1 MTPFGTVARA
11 RQNEPL
17 DAVIWRET
25 GQRTV
30 EAVLAANPGLA
41 DLGPFLPEGQAID
54 LQAASTAAAVAA
66 TSTRPLVQL
75 WD

>member
-1 MTPFGTVARA
+1 MTQNGTLASA
-11 RQNEPL
+11 HQNEPL
-17 DAVIWRET
+17 DALVWRAT

-41 DLGPFLPEGQAID
+41 DLGPFLPQGQTVD
-54 LQAASTAAAVAA
+54 LAAASAADAVAA
-66 TSTRPLVQL
+66 SNTRALVQL

>member
-1 MTPFGTVARA
+1 MATATANQA
-11 RQNEPL
+11 ETL
-17 DAVIWRET
+17 DALVWRET

-41 DLGPFLPEGQAID
+41 DLGPFLPQGQTVD
-54 LQAASTAAAVAA
+54 LAAASTADAIAAA
-66 TSTRPLVQL
+66 STRPLVQL